1 MWIFTC
7 VTYLHLSSYT
17 SMLVY
22 ICVCVQAFT
31 HTYAHLYML
40 YVVCLR
46 GDDVFCYDNKTAKR
60 LADR

>member
-1 MWIFTC
+1 
-7 VTYLHLSSYT
+7 
-17 SMLVY
+17 MLVY
-22 ICVCVQAFT
+22 ICVCTDIT
-31 HTYAHLYML
+31 HIYAHLYML